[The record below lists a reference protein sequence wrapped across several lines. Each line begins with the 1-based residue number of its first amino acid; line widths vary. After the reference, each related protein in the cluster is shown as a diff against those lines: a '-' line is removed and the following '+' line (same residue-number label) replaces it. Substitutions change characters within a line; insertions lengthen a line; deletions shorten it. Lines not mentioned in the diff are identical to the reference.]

1 MTTESTRPSAGSNSE
16 GKTPPPAR
24 GSIPNKQSK
33 RSSKRLGKQLHMLA
47 VFANGKRHHRFSAEQ
62 LGDHCLPS
70 TISDLQKIYG
80 ITFARKM
87 ISVPN
92 RFGGETSVML
102 YWLEGESL
110 EIAHRII
117 SQLGVAA

>member
-1 MTTESTRPSAGSNSE
+1 MVNE
-16 GKTPPPAR
+16 KTLPPAR

-33 RSSKRLGKQLHMLA
+33 RSSKRPGKQLHMLA
-47 VFANGKRHHRFSAEQ
+47 VFANGKRLHRFSAEVI
-62 LGDHCLPS
+62 GDHCLPS
-70 TISDLQKIYG
+70 TISDLKKIYG
-80 ITFARKM
+80 LTFTRKR

-110 EIAHRII
+110 EVARRII
-117 SQLGVAA
+117 SRLGVAA

>member
-1 MTTESTRPSAGSNSE
+1 MVNE
-16 GKTPPPAR
+16 KTLPPAR

-33 RSSKRLGKQLHMLA
+33 RSRKRPGKQLHMLT
-47 VFANGKRHHRFSAEQ
+47 VFANGKRHHRFSAE
-62 LGDHCLPS
+62 LIGDHCLPS
-70 TISDLQKIYG
+70 TISDLQKLYG

-102 YWLEGESL
+102 YWLEGASL
-110 EIAHRII
+110 EIARRII
-117 SQLGVAA
+117 HQLEVAA